1 MSEQFVLPHKH
12 SYCESC
18 PVRHTA
24 VCGALSDLELN
35 ALSKINRQRKIASGQ
50 VILSDQDASG
60 FFANVLSGTVK
71 LIKTMPDGRQQIV
84 GLLFSPDFL
93 GRAFSFNNPYFAE
106 AATDVELCCFP
117 HDEFQ
122 RVIDE
127 YPGLQHRLFENA
139 LDELDAAREWM
150 LLLGRKTAEEK
161 IASFLMLL
169 AKRSLLVGCAHH
181 LPPSIA
187 TFALPLTRADI
198 ADYLGLTIETV
209 SRQLTRLKSRGIIKM
224 VSNRVIS
231 VPEVSVL
238 AEVAGIE
245 DVDE

>member
-1 MSEQFVLPHKH
+1 MLPHTH
-12 SYCESC
+12 SQCDSC
-18 PVRHTA
+18 PVRHSA
-24 VCGALSDLELN
+24 VCDALSDAELGALSQ
-35 ALSKINRQRKIASGQ
+35 INRRRKIASGQ
-50 VILSDQDASG
+50 VILSDQDSSD

-84 GLLFSPDFL
+84 GLLFATDFL
-93 GRAFSFNNPYFAE
+93 GRAFSFSNPYFAE

-161 IASFLMLL
+161 IASFLILL
-169 AKRSLLVGCAHH
+169 AKRARMAGCAHH
-181 LPPSIA
+181 VPPTIV
-187 TFALPLTRADI
+187 TFELPLTRADI

-209 SRQLTRLKSRGIIKM
+209 SRQLTRLKSTGVIKM
-224 VSNRVIS
+224 VSNRVFT
-231 VPEVSVL
+231 VPQPDVL
-238 AEVAGIE
+238 AEIAGVE
-245 DVDE
+245 DGEGF